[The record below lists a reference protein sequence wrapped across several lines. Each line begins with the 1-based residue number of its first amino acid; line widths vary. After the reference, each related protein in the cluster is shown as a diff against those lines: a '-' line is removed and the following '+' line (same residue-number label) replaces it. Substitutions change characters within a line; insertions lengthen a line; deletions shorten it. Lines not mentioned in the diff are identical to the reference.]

1 MAGRPG
7 RRVADVRGRKMR
19 HGRAGSQP
27 ERVGLGARLPLPAP
41 PTPWLAVPTQPHLDS
56 EKTRWHLP
64 FTESGMGSPPSAWGA
79 KLWRLRGTRRMWT
92 PPFRAVS
99 PQTGV
104 QNTRLSAKHLF
115 PQGSSHSGE
124 TFCVFLKAMFRQCCS
139 VASFRP
145 DLVFKKRL
153 ALPSVP
159 CGLLKTAICTDS
171 EMPLHVGDKRD
182 QP

>member
-1 MAGRPG
+1 MARQAAS
-7 RRVADVRGRKMR
+7 RRG
-19 HGRAGSQP
+19 
-27 ERVGLGARLPLPAP
+27 
-41 PTPWLAVPTQPHLDS
+41 
-56 EKTRWHLP
+56 
-64 FTESGMGSPPSAWGA
+64 SAWG
-79 KLWRLRGTRRMWT
+79 RGFHFQHLPHHGLLCRPNHIWTPRRPGGTSLSQKVGWGLPPQPGEPSCGDFGEPDECGH

-99 PQTGV
+99 PQTGA
-104 QNTRLSAKHLF
+104 QNTHLSAKHLF